1 MENPEEKYVPKKV
14 PERQEVNSSLFCLL
28 LTERIPFLIICFKTR
43 RFTLLSCVI
52 SSYIFTFEIT
62 FIVNAMLFTNDVISE
77 KYNSEKHKMKITK
90 MLLLSGF
97 TYIIVQIVYILIKK
111 LFCFLNCLDYIN
123 AWPMDKEKI
132 NKIKELF
139 IYTVKKRL
147 LIFYALNF
155 FVILFLIYYLSLF
168 YIIYK
173 KMFIEWLIDCIITN
187 LIWVIV
193 SFVLCCIVKIFD
205 WSSRLFRTRGMI
217 NYIN

>member
-1 MENPEEKYVPKKV
+1 MLFKWFLLSSITFAYN
-14 PERQEVNSSLFCLL
+14 SLFIEYKSHS
-28 LTERIPFLIICFKTR
+28 TIRDNNN
-43 RFTLLSCVI
+43 
-52 SSYIFTFEIT
+52 EI
-62 FIVNAMLFTNDVISE
+62 M
-77 KYNSEKHKMKITK
+77 NSNNN
-90 MLLLSGF
+90 
-97 TYIIVQIVYILIKK
+97 ILIKK

-139 IYTVKKRL
+139 IYTVKKKL

-205 WSSRLFRTRGMI
+205 WGARLFRTRGMI